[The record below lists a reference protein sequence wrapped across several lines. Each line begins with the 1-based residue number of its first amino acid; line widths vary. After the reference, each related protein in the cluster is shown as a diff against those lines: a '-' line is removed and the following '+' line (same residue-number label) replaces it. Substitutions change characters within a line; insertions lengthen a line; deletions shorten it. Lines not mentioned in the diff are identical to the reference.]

1 MKLGHRLTASGA
13 VALLLLSVGA
23 SAAFGYA
30 GQVAQQVTVA
40 GPAGTL
46 SCNTAL
52 TVTATVLDAG
62 GKPVD
67 NRAVAWTFGAGKVT
81 GDQIVTA
88 STTTNALGVTS
99 TTVKLACTVGNRTI
113 VATATPASGQLV
125 LGIAATGLPPT
136 STIPPDSTPLWPYA
150 LALLGVCLACFMVGR
165 RVLQG
170 R

>member
-1 MKLGHRLTASGA
+1 MSLGHRLGA
-13 VALLLLSVGA
+13 AGAAALLLLSVA
-23 SAAFGYA
+23 APAAFAYE

-46 SCNTAL
+46 SCNMAL

-67 NRAVAWTFGAGKVT
+67 NRAIAWTFGAGKVT

-88 STTTNALGVTS
+88 STTTNATGVAT
-99 TTVKLACTVGNRTI
+99 TTVKLACVVGNRTVI
-113 VATATPASGQLV
+113 ATADASSGQAV
-125 LGIAATGLPPT
+125 LGITATGLPPT
-136 STIPPDSTPLWPYA
+136 GTTPPTPMWPYA
-150 LALLGVCLACFMVGR
+150 LAILGICVASFVVGR